1 MFSSSFSCLGVFSM
15 GLFSKLRA
23 RGVEV
28 IDRCQVTSTNTLV
41 KEILAEQDRSQ
52 PVLMSADEQ
61 TAGRGKFDRQFYSA
75 PNFGAYFSVGLPLAT
90 LPDEWT
96 PQQLTVRAAVAAYQT
111 ASETFHQ
118 KLTIKW
124 VNDLYRGDK
133 KVTGILAETALDQ
146 QNHLCG
152 IVIGWG
158 VDLMIPEDL
167 PDELRQRTGAIS
179 DTAVTTGQRKAFVD
193 ALVNRFL
200 DLLNEPW
207 HQSLQIYRDH
217 QYLQGKK
224 LMVQIGDNKTVGR
237 FEQISDDGYLQIQT
251 DKGPQTFSAGTVRV
265 VK

>member
-1 MFSSSFSCLGVFSM
+1 ME
-15 GLFSKLRA
+15 LFSKLRA

-28 IDRCQVTSTNTLV
+28 IDRRQVTSTNTLV
-41 KEILAEQDRSQ
+41 KEILAEKDHSQ

-75 PNFGAYFSVGLPLAT
+75 SNAGAYFSVGLPLAA
-90 LPDEWT
+90 LPDGWT
-96 PQQLTVRAAVAAYQT
+96 PQQLTVRAAVAAYQV
-111 ASETFHQ
+111 ASESFHQ

-152 IVIGWG
+152 IVVGWG
-158 VDLMIPEDL
+158 VDLTIPADL
-167 PDELRQRTGAIS
+167 PEELRQRTGAIS
-179 DTAVTTGQRKAFVD
+179 DTAVTTNQRKAFID
-193 ALVNRFL
+193 DLVTRFL
-200 DLLNEPW
+200 DSLNEPW
-207 HQSLQIYRDH
+207 HQALRVYRDH

-224 LMVQIGDNKTVGR
+224 LTVQIGDTKTAGQ
-237 FEQISDDGYLQIQT
+237 FKQITDDGYLQIQT
-251 DKGPQTFSAGTVRV
+251 AKGTQTFSAGTVRV